1 MTIKSYSATNNVA
14 KFQQGGMAPEAAPM
28 PAEAPAQG
36 GMDQQLQQMAGELLD
51 MLMQQIQDP
60 NAVAMIL
67 ETALQMLSEAVQ
79 GPMGGEPQEA
89 QFYRKGGS
97 IKMARCGSKKLKCG
111 GTTKKSKKSKK
122 C

>member
-1 MTIKSYSATNNVA
+1 MKIKMYQEGGPMPAE
-14 KFQQGGMAPEAAPM
+14 QGAPM

-36 GMDQQLQQMAGELLD
+36 GAEQQLQQMAAELLD

-67 ETALQMLSEAVQ
+67 ETALQMLSEAAQ

-89 QFYRKGGS
+89 QFYRRGG
-97 IKMARCGSKKLKCG
+97 KVCMRRCGGKA
-111 GTTKKSKKSKK
+111 KKSKK